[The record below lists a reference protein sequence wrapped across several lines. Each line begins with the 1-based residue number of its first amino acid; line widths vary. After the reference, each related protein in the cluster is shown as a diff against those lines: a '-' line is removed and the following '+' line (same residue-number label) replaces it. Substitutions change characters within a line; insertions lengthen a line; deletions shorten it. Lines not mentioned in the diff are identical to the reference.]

1 MRLLQLTKWFNENLQ
16 ECCGQNVMQEN
27 LRQYFND
34 HQDKANKLSKTQ
46 FKKVLEDHNYMC
58 GNSSGFEILRKQIKY
73 GEDQTYQETQW
84 ILGGKKK
91 GMVVK
96 GVRMLHLRHEGDA
109 SEMVA
114 NSGDMKAWGASRFS

>member
-1 MRLLQLTKWFNENLQ
+1 
-16 ECCGQNVMQEN
+16 
-27 LRQYFND
+27 
-34 HQDKANKLSKTQ
+34 
-46 FKKVLEDHNYMC
+46 MC
-58 GNSSGFEILRKQIKY
+58 GNSSGIEILRKQIKH
-73 GEDQTYQETQW
+73 GENQTYQETQW

-114 NSGDMKAWGASRFS
+114 NSGDMKAWGASRFSLGDNLYISISFVINYFTFSDNVISRFRYIVKKSSRQSCQRTVKAFLS